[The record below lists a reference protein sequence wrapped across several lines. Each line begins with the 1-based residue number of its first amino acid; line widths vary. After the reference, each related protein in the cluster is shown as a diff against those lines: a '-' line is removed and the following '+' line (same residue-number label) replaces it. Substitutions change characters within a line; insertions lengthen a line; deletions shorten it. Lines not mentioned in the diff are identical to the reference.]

1 MKHLQFSIK
10 YFLVC
15 VIFFP
20 FYVSAQKINP
30 ADYNTLSAG
39 IKLGVLPFYG
49 DIKQYKPDVDNRY
62 HKTDFGFAL
71 EGIKNYNEKFGLRA
85 NLMFASLSGS
95 SPNLNL
101 YFRNKL
107 KELSLSGIVN
117 INNLLSIYTKKERFI
132 NVYMFAG
139 LGIVNFRSKLNN
151 YTDDTFVNAIG
162 WDSLGKLKTSSK
174 TDFVYP
180 LGMGVKFKVD
190 PKIDIGM
197 EYTLHLTNTDKLDA
211 QMVSNSYMDRY
222 SYFAVSITYKI
233 GNKKEYVDWINP
245 LQDTSKTV
253 FIPKEELAQTTVIS
267 KKEEVVKEENEVK
280 NAEPNIQKEEKITTE
295 EKISTTTQKTKN
307 TQATEEKTKKET
319 TTPAKTTTKT
329 STPNKTTKE
338 VNEKPLV
345 EETKSPLKEKSVQQ
359 VKSKTAKT
367 EPVIDKKYY
376 VVSASFKSKSQAKE
390 MVNKLIEKGFTD
402 AVLLGKNSS
411 GSYMVSTKGFDI
423 IEEAVGDYTKTKKT
437 YSSTKLVERKGKDFV
452 NVSGKTIS
460 TIQNSNGVKPK
471 EVVEVKPIP
480 EPEKQIIVKDDSLKM
495 ETPISFQLNKIDD
508 DNKGVTNKLSN
519 IEEQENKTE
528 QVKKETSTVA
538 ISQPV
543 TNEKSTSVINQNNK
557 TTPPVTTKP
566 ISENKAVNVKPE
578 TTLVKKDSVKK
589 SPAVPSSPVITIVK
603 NDTLKKQAVNTGT
616 TPVVKTTPTVTTK
629 PISENKAVNVKPETT
644 VVKKDS
650 VKKSPAVLSSPVIT
664 IVKNDTSKKQ
674 AVNTGT
680 TPIVKTSPPVK
691 TQTSVAKTEITKPAT
706 TISKD
711 TNKTIKPTV
720 ATKVDTLKKTTKAVI
735 QQKPMTITG
744 VVSPAANQPGNV
756 TYTKP
761 TVEKEKPKVDTI
773 KKVVT
778 ETAVVN
784 FFIIAASYP
793 TENEAKTAVSE
804 LISKGFKDA
813 SIAGKNENGAYLVS
827 YKSFSTKSE
836 ASTQLSVIK
845 RLVNPSAWIFEKP

>member
-49 DIKQYKPDVDNRY
+49 DIKQYKPDVENRY

-107 KELSLSGIVN
+107 KELSLSGLVN

-151 YTDDTFVNAIG
+151 YTDDTFVNAVG
-162 WDSLGKLKTSSK
+162 WDSLGNNKTSSK
-174 TDFVYP
+174 TDFVFP

-222 SYFAVSITYKI
+222 SYIAVSITYKI

-319 TTPAKTTTKT
+319 ATPAKTTTKT

-338 VNEKPLV
+338 DKEKPFV
-345 EETKSPLKEKSVQQ
+345 EETKSPLKEKPVQQ

-367 EPVIDKKYY
+367 EAVIDKKYY

-423 IEEAVGDYTKTKKT
+423 IEEAVGDYTITKKT

-528 QVKKETSTVA
+528 QVKKETPTVA
-538 ISQPV
+538 ISQPI
-543 TNEKSTSVINQNNK
+543 TNEKSTTVINQNNK

-589 SPAVPSSPVITIVK
+589 SPAVPST
-603 NDTLKKQAVNTGT
+603 
-616 TPVVKTTPTVTTK
+616 
-629 PISENKAVNVKPETT
+629 
-644 VVKKDS
+644 
-650 VKKSPAVLSSPVIT
+650 PVIT

-674 AVNTGT
+674 GVNTGT

-720 ATKVDTLKKTTKAVI
+720 ATKVDTLKKTTKAVT

-773 KKVVT
+773 IKVVT
-778 ETAVVN
+778 ETVVVN
-784 FFIIAASYP
+784 FFIIAASYS

-813 SIAGKNENGAYLVS
+813 SIAGKDENGVYLVS

>member
-222 SYFAVSITYKI
+222 SYIAVSITYKI

-253 FIPKEELAQTTVIS
+253 FIQKEELAQTTVIS
-267 KKEEVVKEENEVK
+267 KKEEIVKEENGVK
-280 NAEPNIQKEEKITTE
+280 NTKPNIQKEEKITTE
-295 EKISTTTQKTKN
+295 EKISTTTQKSKN
-307 TQATEEKTKKET
+307 TQSSEEKAKKET
-319 TTPAKTTTKT
+319 ATPAKTTTKT

-338 VNEKPLV
+338 DKEKPFV
-345 EETKSPLKEKSVQQ
+345 EETKSPLKEKPVQQ

-367 EPVIDKKYY
+367 EAVIDKKYY

-423 IEEAVGDYTKTKKT
+423 IEEAVGDYTITKKT

-460 TIQNSNGVKPK
+460 TIQNSNVVKPK
-471 EVVEVKPIP
+471 EVVEVKSIP
-480 EPEKQIIVKDDSLKM
+480 EPEKQIIVNNDSIIKDTL
-495 ETPISFQLNKIDD
+495 ISVQLNKIDD

-519 IEEQENKTE
+519 IKEQENKTE
-528 QVKKETSTVA
+528 QVKKETPTVA
-538 ISQPV
+538 ISQPI
-543 TNEKSTSVINQNNK
+543 TNEKSTTVINQNNK

-589 SPAVPSSPVITIVK
+589 SPAVPST
-603 NDTLKKQAVNTGT
+603 
-616 TPVVKTTPTVTTK
+616 
-629 PISENKAVNVKPETT
+629 
-644 VVKKDS
+644 
-650 VKKSPAVLSSPVIT
+650 PVIT

-674 AVNTGT
+674 GVNTGT
-680 TPIVKTSPPVK
+680 TPIVKTPPPVK
-691 TQTSVAKTEITKPAT
+691 TQTSVAKTETTKPTT

-720 ATKVDTLKKTTKAVI
+720 ATKVDTLKKTTKAVT

-813 SIAGKNENGAYLVS
+813 SIAGKDENGAYLVS

>member
-49 DIKQYKPDVDNRY
+49 DIKQYKPDVENRY

-107 KELSLSGIVN
+107 KELSLSGLVN

-132 NVYMFAG
+132 NVYTFAG
-139 LGIVNFRSKLNN
+139 LGIINFRSKLNN
-151 YTDDTFVNAIG
+151 YTDDTFVNAVG
-162 WDSLGKLKTSSK
+162 WDSLGNNKTSSK

-222 SYFAVSITYKI
+222 SYIAVSITYKI

-253 FIPKEELAQTTVIS
+253 FIQKEELAQTTVIS
-267 KKEEVVKEENEVK
+267 KKEEIVKEENGVK
-280 NAEPNIQKEEKITTE
+280 NTKPNIQKEEKITTE
-295 EKISTTTQKTKN
+295 EKISTTTQKSKN
-307 TQATEEKTKKET
+307 TQSSEEKAKKET
-319 TTPAKTTTKT
+319 ATPAKTTTKT

-338 VNEKPLV
+338 DKEKPFV
-345 EETKSPLKEKSVQQ
+345 EETKSPLKEKPVQQ

-367 EPVIDKKYY
+367 EAVIDKKYY

-423 IEEAVGDYTKTKKT
+423 IEEAVGDYTITKKT

-460 TIQNSNGVKPK
+460 TIQNSNVVKPK
-471 EVVEVKPIP
+471 EVVEVKSIP
-480 EPEKQIIVKDDSLKM
+480 EPEKQIIVNNDSIIKDTL
-495 ETPISFQLNKIDD
+495 ISVQLNKIDD

-519 IEEQENKTE
+519 IKEQENKTE
-528 QVKKETSTVA
+528 QVKKETPTVA
-538 ISQPV
+538 ISQPI
-543 TNEKSTSVINQNNK
+543 TNEKSTTVINQNNK

-589 SPAVPSSPVITIVK
+589 SPAVPST
-603 NDTLKKQAVNTGT
+603 
-616 TPVVKTTPTVTTK
+616 
-629 PISENKAVNVKPETT
+629 
-644 VVKKDS
+644 
-650 VKKSPAVLSSPVIT
+650 PVIT

-674 AVNTGT
+674 GVNTGT
-680 TPIVKTSPPVK
+680 TPIVKTPPPVK
-691 TQTSVAKTEITKPAT
+691 TQTSVAKTETTKPAT

-720 ATKVDTLKKTTKAVI
+720 ATKVDTLKKTTKAVT

-773 KKVVT
+773 IKVVT
-778 ETAVVN
+778 ETVVVN
-784 FFIIAASYP
+784 FFIIAASYS

-813 SIAGKNENGAYLVS
+813 SIAGKDENGVYLVS

-836 ASTQLSVIK
+836 ASTQLSVMK

>member
-319 TTPAKTTTKT
+319 P
-329 STPNKTTKE
+329 TPNKTTKE
-338 VNEKPLV
+338 VNTKPFV
-345 EETKSPLKEKSVQQ
+345 EETKASSKEDVKPTQQ
-359 VKSKTAKT
+359 AKPKPAKT
-367 EPVIDKKYY
+367 ETVIDKKYY
-376 VVSASFKSKSQAKE
+376 VVSGSFKSKSQAKE
-390 MVNKLIEKGFTD
+390 TVTKLQEKGFTD

-411 GSYMVSTKGFDI
+411 GSYMVSTKGFDV
-423 IEEAVGDYTKTKKT
+423 IEEAVGDYTITKKT

-460 TIQNSNGVKPK
+460 TIQNSNVVKPN
-471 EVVEVKPIP
+471 ETTIVKSIS
-480 EPEKQIIVKDDSLKM
+480 EPEKQIIVKNDSLKS
-495 ETPISFQLNKIDD
+495 EIPVSAQQNKIDNS
-508 DNKGVTNKLSN
+508 NKGVTDELNN
-519 IEEQENKTE
+519 IKTQENKTE
-528 QVKKETSTVA
+528 QLKKETPTVA
-538 ISQPV
+538 ISQPI
-543 TNEKSTSVINQNNK
+543 TNEKSTTVINQNNK

-589 SPAVPSSPVITIVK
+589 SPAVPST
-603 NDTLKKQAVNTGT
+603 
-616 TPVVKTTPTVTTK
+616 
-629 PISENKAVNVKPETT
+629 
-644 VVKKDS
+644 
-650 VKKSPAVLSSPVIT
+650 PVIT

-674 AVNTGT
+674 GVNTGT
-680 TPIVKTSPPVK
+680 TPIVKTPPPVK
-691 TQTSVAKTEITKPAT
+691 TQTSVAKTETTKPTT

-720 ATKVDTLKKTTKAVI
+720 ATKVDTLKKTTKAVT

-778 ETAVVN
+778 ETVVVN
-784 FFIIAASYP
+784 FFIVAASYP

>member
-107 KELSLSGIVN
+107 KELSLSGLVN

-132 NVYMFAG
+132 NVYTFAG
-139 LGIVNFRSKLNN
+139 LGIINFRSKLNN
-151 YTDDTFVNAIG
+151 YTDDTFVNAVG
-162 WDSLGKLKTSSK
+162 WDSLGNNKTSSK
-174 TDFVYP
+174 TDFVFP

-222 SYFAVSITYKI
+222 SYIAVSITYKI

-319 TTPAKTTTKT
+319 ATPAKTTTKT

-367 EPVIDKKYY
+367 EAVIDKKYY
-376 VVSASFKSKSQAKE
+376 VVSASYKSKSQAKE

-423 IEEAVGDYTKTKKT
+423 IEEAVGDYTITKKT

-528 QVKKETSTVA
+528 QVKKETPTVA
-538 ISQPV
+538 ISQPI
-543 TNEKSTSVINQNNK
+543 TNEKSTTVINQNNK

-589 SPAVPSSPVITIVK
+589 SPAVPST
-603 NDTLKKQAVNTGT
+603 
-616 TPVVKTTPTVTTK
+616 
-629 PISENKAVNVKPETT
+629 
-644 VVKKDS
+644 
-650 VKKSPAVLSSPVIT
+650 PVIT

-674 AVNTGT
+674 GVNTGT
-680 TPIVKTSPPVK
+680 TPIVKTPPPVK

>member
-49 DIKQYKPDVDNRY
+49 DIKQYKPDVENRY

-107 KELSLSGIVN
+107 KELSLSGLVN

-132 NVYMFAG
+132 NVYTFAG
-139 LGIVNFRSKLNN
+139 LGIINFRSKLNN
-151 YTDDTFVNAIG
+151 YTDDTFVNAVG
-162 WDSLGKLKTSSK
+162 WDSLGNNKTSSK
-174 TDFVYP
+174 TDFVFP

-222 SYFAVSITYKI
+222 SYIAVSITYKI

-253 FIPKEELAQTTVIS
+253 FIQKEELAQTTVIS
-267 KKEEVVKEENEVK
+267 KKEEIVKEENGVK
-280 NAEPNIQKEEKITTE
+280 NTKPNIQKEEKITTE
-295 EKISTTTQKTKN
+295 EKISTTTQKSKN
-307 TQATEEKTKKET
+307 TQSSEEKAKKET
-319 TTPAKTTTKT
+319 ATPAKTTTKT

-338 VNEKPLV
+338 DKEKPFV
-345 EETKSPLKEKSVQQ
+345 EETKSPLKEKPVQQ

-367 EPVIDKKYY
+367 EAVIDKKYY

-423 IEEAVGDYTKTKKT
+423 IEEAVGDYTITKKT

-460 TIQNSNGVKPK
+460 TIQNSNVVKPK
-471 EVVEVKPIP
+471 EVVEVKSIP
-480 EPEKQIIVKDDSLKM
+480 EPEKQIIVNNDSIIKDTL
-495 ETPISFQLNKIDD
+495 ISVQLNKIDD

-519 IEEQENKTE
+519 IKEQENKTE
-528 QVKKETSTVA
+528 QVKKETPTVA
-538 ISQPV
+538 ISQPI
-543 TNEKSTSVINQNNK
+543 TNEKSTTVINQNNK

-589 SPAVPSSPVITIVK
+589 SPAVPST
-603 NDTLKKQAVNTGT
+603 
-616 TPVVKTTPTVTTK
+616 
-629 PISENKAVNVKPETT
+629 
-644 VVKKDS
+644 
-650 VKKSPAVLSSPVIT
+650 PVIT

-674 AVNTGT
+674 GVNTGT
-680 TPIVKTSPPVK
+680 TPIVKTPPPVK
-691 TQTSVAKTEITKPAT
+691 TQTSVAKTETTKPTT

-720 ATKVDTLKKTTKAVI
+720 ATKVDTLKKTTKAVT

-773 KKVVT
+773 IKVVT
-778 ETAVVN
+778 ETVVVN
-784 FFIIAASYP
+784 FFIIAASYS

-813 SIAGKNENGAYLVS
+813 SIAGKDENGVYLVS